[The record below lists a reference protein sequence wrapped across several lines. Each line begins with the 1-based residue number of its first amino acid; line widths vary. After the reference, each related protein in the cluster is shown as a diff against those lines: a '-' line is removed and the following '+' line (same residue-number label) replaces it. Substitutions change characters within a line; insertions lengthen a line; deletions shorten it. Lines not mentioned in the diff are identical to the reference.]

1 MAGVY
6 QLRLKE
12 PNGDLA
18 AIIDD
23 YRDMSFDKIVN
34 ELGSFVVLM
43 NGYDA
48 KTSLFELDGQI
59 EVYRRDVTYGIDWYL
74 EWEGFIRDFTFAFS
88 EDGDYTFTANAVS
101 YTHLL
106 KRRIIAYQAGLS
118 QTIKSDYGE
127 IVMKEFVSENCGAD
141 ALVANGRIRD
151 GNFTGFSVEPAG
163 VDGLAWQGQRSY
175 VNVLEVVQE
184 VAKASGVDFN
194 VVGVGD
200 GLFEFRT
207 YYPYLG
213 VDRSNT
219 GVNITT
225 GLNIA
230 GNPPVIFN
238 PNLGNCTDI
247 VYTKS
252 RKDEVTV
259 AMVAGQGQGEGRVVS
274 ITLSSATSDSPLND
288 IEMYG
293 DARNTEDDDD
303 LLSQGAAMLAE
314 KQMGETFTFTPI
326 QTATYAY
333 GLNYYHGDLVTGQFL
348 SLGSVD
354 KRIYRASIAVGADG
368 EKIELELGDVV

>member
-1 MAGVY
+1 MAGLY

-12 PNGDLA
+12 PNGDLS

-34 ELGSFVVLM
+34 EIGSFVVLM
-43 NGYDA
+43 NGYDP
-48 KTSLFELDGQI
+48 KTSLFELDSQV

-74 EWEGFIRDFTFAFS
+74 EWEGFVRDFTFAFS
-88 EDGDYTFTANAVS
+88 AEGDYTFTANAVS

-106 KRRIIAYQAGLS
+106 KRHIVAYQAGLS

-127 IVMKEFVSENCGAD
+127 VVMKEFVSENCGAD
-141 ALVANGRIRD
+141 ALLANDRIRD
-151 GNFTGFSVEPAG
+151 GNFTGFSVEAAG
-163 VDGLAWQGQRSY
+163 TDGLVWQGQRSY

-207 YYPYLG
+207 YFPYLG

-219 GVNITT
+219 GVDVTT
-225 GLNIA
+225 GLNSS

-238 PNLGNCTDI
+238 PVLGNCTDI

-259 AMVAGQGQGEGRVVS
+259 AMVAGQGQGEGRVVA
-274 ITLSSATSDSPLND
+274 ITLSAATSDSPLND

-314 KQMGETFTFTPI
+314 KQMGETFTFVPI
-326 QTATYAY
+326 QTGAYAY

-348 SLGSVD
+348 TLGSVD
-354 KRIYRASIAVGADG
+354 KRIYRVSIAVGADG
-368 EKIELELGDVV
+368 ERIELELGDVV

>member
-43 NGYDA
+43 NGYDP

-74 EWEGFIRDFTFAFS
+74 EWEGFIRDFTFAFDA
-88 EDGDYTFTANAVS
+88 DGDYTFTANAVS

-106 KRRIIAYQAGLS
+106 KRRIIAYRAGVS

-127 IVMKEFVSENCGAD
+127 VVMKEFVSENCGGD

-219 GVNITT
+219 GVNVTT
-225 GLNIA
+225 GLNAA

-238 PNLGNCTDI
+238 PSLGNCTTI
-247 VYTKS
+247 EYSKA
-252 RKDEVTV
+252 RKDEVTI
-259 AMVAGQGQGEGRVVS
+259 AMVAGQGQGDDRVVAIIPS
-274 ITLSSATSDSPLND
+274 AATSDSPLND
-288 IEMYG
+288 IEFYG
-293 DARNTEDDDD
+293 DARNTNNDDD
-303 LLSQGAAMLAE
+303 LISQGEAVLAE
-314 KQMGETFTFTPI
+314 KQFRETFVFTPL
-326 QTATYAY
+326 QTTEYAY
-333 GLNYYHGDLVTGQFL
+333 GKNYYHGDFVTGQFL
-348 SLGSVD
+348 TLGSVD
-354 KRIYRASIAVGADG
+354 KRIMRVSISMKDG
-368 EKIELELGDVV
+368 SETIELELGDVT